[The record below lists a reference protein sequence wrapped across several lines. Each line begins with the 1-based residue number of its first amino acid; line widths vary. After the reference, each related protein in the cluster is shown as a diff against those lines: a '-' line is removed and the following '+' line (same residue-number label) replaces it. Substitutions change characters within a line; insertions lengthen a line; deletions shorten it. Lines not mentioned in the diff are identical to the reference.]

1 MGNIML
7 VDDAAFLRAILKDI
21 VESGG
26 HKVIAEAAD
35 GAEAVDKYRLFR
47 PDLVILDISMPG
59 MGGMT
64 ALQLIMK
71 EDPQAKVVMCSALGN
86 RQLILESVRL
96 GAIDFILK
104 PFRAERVMDAVQRA
118 FYPAAKRA
126 AD

>member
-1 MGNIML
+1 ML